1 MDNNYYFSDSS
12 YWFNFNGDIFM
23 KTVWAIFTDE
33 DRLDSIWAN
42 EDSANAYIK
51 QEEKKDPGVDLYPW
65 ELPLNNWRK

>member
-1 MDNNYYFSDSS
+1 
-12 YWFNFNGDIFM
+12 M

-42 EDSANAYIK
+42 KESADAYVK
-51 QEEKKDPGVDLYPW
+51 QEEKKDPGVELYPW